1 MPYRVFDYRHD
12 ITNMFV
18 TPQIRS
24 RFMKMEPGEVA
35 GRHSHDLGH
44 EVFLILQG
52 QCEMEI
58 DGEKVVLTPGQMC
71 VAFNHQMHQARNVG
85 DEPMVMYLSVTPHV
99 FPTHTQYDQQTG
111 ERLPPQY
118 NAPDAYDQPDITGG
132 ASTAELADR
141 HLAAV
146 RVLAEVAQASAEAQ
160 TLAAKALKIADENG
174 DRASLVQAMDA
185 MWAQVYASHVALGAM
200 AAEWNKL
207 SSRAHGR

>member
-24 RFMKMEPGEVA
+24 RFMKMKPGEIA

-58 DGEKVVLTPGQMC
+58 DGEKAVLTPGQMC

-99 FPTHTQYDQQTG
+99 FPTHTQYDRRPESG
-111 ERLPPQY
+111 CC
-118 NAPDAYDQPDITGG
+118 
-132 ASTAELADR
+132 
-141 HLAAV
+141 
-146 RVLAEVAQASAEAQ
+146 
-160 TLAAKALKIADENG
+160 
-174 DRASLVQAMDA
+174 
-185 MWAQVYASHVALGAM
+185 
-200 AAEWNKL
+200 L
-207 SSRAHGR
+207 SSTRPTLTIKRTSPAAPRRQARGPASCGRTGAG